1 MRPAIIHPY
10 IDSNIHMY
18 QNTAMRTKKI
28 QISAAESQVMEA
40 LWCRGLLTPEEII
53 AATAKANDWGAG
65 TVRTLIA
72 RLLRKGFLAG
82 TRLKDGYFYKPL
94 VSRADYVRS
103 ESQMLL
109 DRLFGGQAGPLV
121 AHFVTE
127 QKLTTADVKKLK
139 KLIQEMEK

>member
-1 MRPAIIHPY
+1 
-10 IDSNIHMY
+10 MY
-18 QNTAMRTKKI
+18 QNAAMKTKKV
-28 QISAAESQVMEA
+28 QISAAESQVMET
-40 LWCRGLLTPEEII
+40 LWRKGPLTPEEII
-53 AATAKANDWGAG
+53 AATAKANNWGAG

-82 TRLKDGYFYKPL
+82 ARQDSGYFYKPL

-109 DRLFGGQAGPLV
+109 DRLFGGQAAPLV

-139 KLIQEMEK
+139 KLIQQMKK

>member
-1 MRPAIIHPY
+1 MK
-10 IDSNIHMY
+10 
-18 QNTAMRTKKI
+18 TKKV
-28 QISAAESQVMEA
+28 QISAAESQVMET
-40 LWCRGLLTPEEII
+40 LWRKGPLTPEEII
-53 AATAKANDWGAG
+53 AATAKANNWGAG

-82 TRLKDGYFYKPL
+82 ARQDSGYFYKPL

-139 KLIQEMEK
+139 KLIQEME